1 MSYHML
7 TSHQYYL
14 IITTI
19 NQIYILDENKKACFS
34 TLFHGLDSNN
44 DSSPVAAPL

>member
-7 TSHQYYL
+7 TSDQYYL

-19 NQIYILDENKKACFS
+19 NQIYILDENKKACSS

-44 DSSPVAAPL
+44 DSSPVTTPL